1 MTTERVRRLE
11 AAMTR
16 LRPRRVEGVWH
27 RFVAERYKDAADSDQ
42 GALEHGGRY
51 NPRREFG
58 ALYLSES
65 PAACRA
71 EMQRRPG
78 VRVRYWHAR
87 VRVRVARALDLTD
100 TDTREKLRVSLREV
114 TADNWDLT
122 HDLGRVARRAGFD
135 ALIVPSA
142 VGDHRNLVI
151 FKDLLGES
159 ETAQTE
165 QVEPAPQAPDTHAT
179 RGGGR

>member
-1 MTTERVRRLE
+1 MRRFE
-11 AAMTR
+11 AAMAD

-27 RFVAERYKDAADSDQ
+27 RFVAELHKNDADSDQ

-58 ALYLSES
+58 ALYVSQS

-78 VRVRYWHAR
+78 VRLRYWHAR
-87 VRVRVARALDLTD
+87 IKVRVTRVIDLTD
-100 TDTREKLRVSLREV
+100 PSTRDKLGIQEEELISSDWSL
-114 TADNWDLT
+114 TQ
-122 HDLGRVARRAGFD
+122 DLGRAARRAGFD

-142 VGDHRNLVI
+142 AGDYRNLVI
-151 FKDLLGES
+151 FKDLLSDE
-159 ETAQTE
+159 ETAAADR
-165 QVEPAPQAPDTHAT
+165 VEPASEEPKPEA
-179 RGGGR
+179 

>member
-1 MTTERVRRLE
+1 M
-11 AAMTR
+11 AD

-27 RFVAERYKDAADSDQ
+27 RFVAEQHKETADSDR
-42 GALEHGGRY
+42 GAFEHGGRY

-78 VRVRYWHAR
+78 VRLRYWHAR
-87 VRVRVARALDLTD
+87 VSIRITKALDLTD
-100 TDTREKLRVSLREV
+100 PSTCNALGVVKADLVS
-114 TADNWDLT
+114 DDWDLT
-122 HDLGRVARRAGFD
+122 QDIARAARRAGFD

-142 VGDHRNLVI
+142 AGNYRNLVV
-151 FKDLLGES
+151 FKDLLS
-159 ETAQTE
+159 EEEA
-165 QVEPAPQAPDTHAT
+165 APRLSASLPRLKAP
-179 RGGGR
+179 RLRPR

>member
-1 MTTERVRRLE
+1 MANLW
-11 AAMTR
+11 
-16 LRPRRVEGVWH
+16 PRRVEGVWH
-27 RFVAERYKDAADSDQ
+27 RFVAEPYKDDADSDQ

-78 VRVRYWHAR
+78 VRLRYWDACI
-87 VRVRVARALDLTD
+87 RVRVAKALDLTD
-100 TDTREKLRVSLREV
+100 PAVRNTLGIRHEDLVS
-114 TADNWDLT
+114 DDWDLT
-122 HDLGRVARRAGFD
+122 QDVGRAARRAGFD

-142 VGDHRNLVI
+142 AGTHHNLVV
-151 FKDLLGES
+151 FTDLLSGE
-159 ETAQTE
+159 ETAETE
-165 QVEPAPQAPDTHAT
+165 RAEPAPQEP
-179 RGGGR
+179 

>member
-1 MTTERVRRLE
+1 M
-11 AAMTR
+11 AD

-27 RFVAERYKDAADSDQ
+27 RFVAELHKDDANSDQ

-65 PAACRA
+65 PAACRV

-87 VRVRVARALDLTD
+87 VKVRVARALDLTD
-100 TDTREKLRVSLREV
+100 PSTRDKLRILQVDLVS
-114 TADNWDLT
+114 DDWDLT
-122 HDLGRVARRAGFD
+122 QDLSRAARRAGFD
-135 ALIVPSA
+135 ALLVPSA
-142 VGDHRNLVI
+142 AGDYHNLVV
-151 FKDLLGES
+151 FKDLLADDEAA
-159 ETAQTE
+159 ETE
-165 QVEPAPQAPDTHAT
+165 CVEPVPQEW
-179 RGGGR
+179 

>member
-1 MTTERVRRLE
+1 M
-11 AAMTR
+11 AG

-27 RFVAERYKDAADSDQ
+27 RFVAELHKDDADSDQ

-51 NPRREFG
+51 NPRREYG

-71 EMQRRPG
+71 EMLRRPG

-87 VRVRVARALDLTD
+87 IKVRVAKALDLTD
-100 TDTREKLRVSLREV
+100 PSTRDKLCILRE
-114 TADNWDLT
+114 DLVSNEWGAT
-122 HDLGRVARRAGFD
+122 QDLGRAARRAGFD

-142 VGDHRNLVI
+142 AGNHHNLVV
-151 FKDLLGES
+151 FTDLLADD
-159 ETAQTE
+159 ETSVPE
-165 QVEPAPQAPDTHAT
+165 HVEPAPQEP
-179 RGGGR
+179 

>member
-11 AAMTR
+11 AAMAS

-27 RFVAERYKDAADSDQ
+27 RFVAELHKDDADTDQ

-78 VRVRYWHAR
+78 VRARHWHAGTAGR
-87 VRVRVARALDLTD
+87 VPQGLDLPD
-100 TDTREKLRVSLREV
+100 
-114 TADNWDLT
+114 
-122 HDLGRVARRAGFD
+122 
-135 ALIVPSA
+135 
-142 VGDHRNLVI
+142 
-151 FKDLLGES
+151 
-159 ETAQTE
+159 
-165 QVEPAPQAPDTHAT
+165 PAPQ
-179 RGGGR
+179 

>member
-1 MTTERVRRLE
+1 M
-11 AAMTR
+11 AH
-16 LRPRRVEGVWH
+16 LRPRRVEGLWH
-27 RFVAERYKDAADSDQ
+27 RFVAEAYKDAADSDL

-71 EMQRRPG
+71 ELQRRPG

-87 VRVRVARALDLTD
+87 IRVRVARALDLTD
-100 TDTREKLRVSLREV
+100 PHTREKLHVSLDDL
-114 TADNWDLT
+114 TSDNWELT

-135 ALIVPSA
+135 GLIVPSA
-142 VGDHRNLVI
+142 AGDHRNLVV
-151 FKDLLGES
+151 FKDLLTEGE
-159 ETAQTE
+159 AARTE
-165 QVEPAPQAPDTHAT
+165 GVEPAPPA
-179 RGGGR
+179 

>member
-1 MTTERVRRLE
+1 MTNERVRRLE
-11 AAMTR
+11 AAMAD

-27 RFVAERYKDAADSDQ
+27 RFVAELYKDEADSDQ

-65 PAACRA
+65 PAACQT
-71 EMQRRPG
+71 EMQQRPG

-87 VRVRVARALDLTD
+87 IKVRVAKALDLTD
-100 TDTREKLRVSLREV
+100 PSTRDKLGIVEEDLVSDDW
-114 TADNWDLT
+114 TFT
-122 HDLGRVARRAGFD
+122 QDLGRAARRAGFD

-142 VGDHRNLVI
+142 TGEHHNLLV
-151 FKDLLGES
+151 FKDLQGED
-159 ETAQTE
+159 ETAETE
-165 QVEPAPQAPDTHAT
+165 RVDPAPQEP
-179 RGGGR
+179 

>member
-11 AAMTR
+11 AVLAH

-65 PAACRA
+65 PDACRV

-78 VRVRYWHAR
+78 VRLRYWHAR
-87 VRVRVARALDLTD
+87 VRVRLARALDLTD
-100 TDTREKLRVSLREV
+100 PDIREKLRITRDDL
-114 TADNWDLT
+114 TTDNWDLT
-122 HDLGRVARRAGFD
+122 HDVGRMARRAGFD

-142 VGDHRNLVI
+142 VGEHRNLVV
-151 FKDLLGES
+151 FKDLLGDS
-159 ETAQTE
+159 ETARTE
-165 QVEPAPQAPDTHAT
+165 QVEPGPHEPETDAT
-179 RGGGR
+179 RSVLR

>member
-11 AAMTR
+11 AAMAS

-27 RFVAERYKDAADSDQ
+27 RFVAELHKDDADTDQ
-42 GALEHGGRY
+42 GAREQGGRY

-78 VRVRYWHAR
+78 VRARYWHAR
-87 VRVRVARALDLTD
+87 IKGRVAKALDLTD
-100 TDTREKLRVSLREV
+100 PSMRDKLSIAEE
-114 TADNWDLT
+114 DLASDDWNFT
-122 HDLGRVARRAGFD
+122 QDVGRAARRAGLD
-135 ALIVPSA
+135 ALVVPSA
-142 VGDHRNLVI
+142 AA
-151 FKDLLGES
+151 S
-159 ETAQTE
+159 
-165 QVEPAPQAPDTHAT
+165 
-179 RGGGR
+179 

>member
-1 MTTERVRRLE
+1 MTTERLRRLE
-11 AAMTR
+11 TAMAD

-27 RFVAERYKDAADSDQ
+27 RFVAELYKDDAGSDQ

-87 VRVRVARALDLTD
+87 IAVRVTKALDLTD
-100 TDTREKLRVSLREV
+100 PSTRDKLGIQQEDLVSNEWGV
-114 TADNWDLT
+114 TQ
-122 HDLGRVARRAGFD
+122 DLGRAARRAGFD

-142 VGDHRNLVI
+142 AGDHHNLVI
-151 FKDLLGES
+151 FSDLLGDD
-159 ETAQTE
+159 ETAETE
-165 QVEPAPQAPDTHAT
+165 GVAPAPQEP
-179 RGGGR
+179 